1 MQGARKAVHGS
12 LGTNV
17 MNQERKNV
25 LGIMVSSV
33 DYEGA
38 VDLIFQAAREKRG
51 IAVSALAVHGLMT
64 GVLDREQKY
73 RLNRFDLLVPDGQPV
88 RWALNWLYRSGLSDR
103 VYGPNLT
110 IRVCAQAEAAGLPV
124 FFYGSTAEILASLE
138 RSLTRKFPRLKIAGT
153 EASRFRRLAPNEE
166 NKLAQRLKASG
177 AGILFVGLG
186 CPRQEVFAY
195 ELRDALG
202 IPILAVGAAFP
213 FIAGAIPQA
222 PAWLQKNGLEWLFR
236 MLSEPRRLWRR
247 YVFLNPAYL
256 VLLALQMFGLVSFPT
271 EGRSPTTVEHYG

>member
-1 MQGARKAVHGS
+1 
-12 LGTNV
+12 
-17 MNQERKNV
+17 MNDERKNV
-25 LGIMVSSV
+25 LGIMVSPV
-33 DYEGA
+33 NYEAA

-64 GVLDREQKY
+64 GVLSREQKY

-110 IRVCAQAEAAGLPV
+110 IRVCARAEAEGLPV
-124 FFYGSTAEILASLE
+124 FFYGSTGEVLAALE
-138 RSLTRKFPRLKIAGT
+138 RSLTREFPRLKIAGT
-153 EASRFRRLAPNEE
+153 AASRFRRLAPDEE
-166 NKLAQRLKASG
+166 NELAQRLKTSG
-177 AGILFVGLG
+177 ASILFVGLG

-195 ELRDALG
+195 ELRSALG

-222 PAWLQKNGLEWLFR
+222 PQWLQQNGLEWLYR
-236 MLSEPRRLWRR
+236 LLSEPRRLWKR

-256 VLLALQMFGLVSFPT
+256 VLLALQMLKVVSFPT
-271 EGRSPTTVEHYG
+271 EGRSPTSAERFG